1 MKRTCFLLLT
11 LTVSLSLQEQC
22 EAVGSAKPN
31 KKVVLIAGKKSHPP
45 AMHEYIKSARL
56 LKVML
61 DTASNLKGMKT
72 EVHYNGWPEDPSTL
86 DDADVIMTISDGQ
99 DGPDIGY
106 PVPFMTAERMAVMER
121 QMKRGCGFITF
132 HFSTFAPDDYG
143 DQILEWGGGY
153 FDWQDEGGKRNWYS
167 AIKTLDTE
175 VQLPSMEH
183 PIVRGVRPFRML
195 EEFYYNIRFRSDDPR
210 LVPLLSVP
218 ALESNLPNGRVVGW
232 AVQRVDG
239 GRGFGTTTGHYY
251 ANWKNPDYR
260 KLILNAIVWASGG
273 EVPAQGVESRFYTD
287 DEITRRLS
295 GKSVK
300 GLILTGRQHEAHKW
314 RETTAVLKQAMEK
327 DDQIYADV
335 STDIEDLS
343 QYDLRDYAFLVL
355 NYCNWKQPQGLSDRS
370 KKAFTDYLSSG
381 GGLLVIHFANG
392 AFHHSLPGASQSDWP
407 EYRNIVRRVWD
418 HSDGSEHDPYGTFR
432 VNTTNVKHEIVEG
445 LTSFETTDELYFNQ
459 KGDKPIEAL
468 LTARSKV
475 TGKEEPLAWVYQY
488 GRGRIFQTLLGHDAR
503 ALETPAVKTI
513 IQRAAAWAAR
523 GHQIWNGL

>member
-1 MKRTCFLLLT
+1 M
-11 LTVSLSLQEQC
+11 
-22 EAVGSAKPN
+22 
-31 KKVVLIAGKKSHPP
+31 
-45 AMHEYIKSARL
+45 
-56 LKVML
+56 
-61 DTASNLKGMKT
+61 
-72 EVHYNGWPEDPSTL
+72 
-86 DDADVIMTISDGQ
+86 
-99 DGPDIGY
+99 
-106 PVPFMTAERMAVMER
+106 
-121 QMKRGCGFITF
+121 
-132 HFSTFAPDDYG
+132 
-143 DQILEWGGGY
+143 
-153 FDWQDEGGKRNWYS
+153 
-167 AIKTLDTE
+167 
-175 VQLPSMEH
+175 
-183 PIVRGVRPFRML
+183 
-195 EEFYYNIRFRSDDPR
+195 
-210 LVPLLSVP
+210 
-218 ALESNLPNGRVVGW
+218 
-232 AVQRVDG
+232 
-239 GRGFGTTTGHYY
+239 
-251 ANWKNPDYR
+251 
-260 KLILNAIVWASGG
+260 WASRG

-287 DEITRRLS
+287 DEVTRHLL
-295 GKSVK
+295 GKSIK
-300 GLILTGRQHEAHKW
+300 GLILTGQQHEAHNW
-314 RETTAVLKQAMEK
+314 RETTAVLKQAIEK

-488 GRGRIFQTLLGHDAR
+488 GRGRIFQTLLGHDAK

-513 IQRAAAWAAR
+513 IQRAAAWAAK

>member
-1 MKRTCFLLLT
+1 MKSSSWLLVVV
-11 LTVSLSLQEQC
+11 VSLLSVQNDLWAYKGQD
-22 EAVGSAKPN
+22 

-45 AMHEYIKSARL
+45 ATHEYIKSVRL

-61 DTASNLKGMKT
+61 DTATNLKDVKT

-106 PVPFMTAERMAVMER
+106 PVPFMTTERMAIIER

-143 DQILEWGGGY
+143 EQVLEWGGGF
-153 FDWQDEGGKRNWYS
+153 FDWQDESGKRNWYS
-167 AIKTLDTE
+167 AIKTLDTDVE
-175 VQLPSMEH
+175 LPSPDH
-183 PIVRGVRPFRML
+183 PIARGVRPFRVL
-195 EEFYYNIRFRSDDPR
+195 EEFYYNIRFRSGDRR
-210 LVPLLSVP
+210 LVPILSVP
-218 ALESNLPNGRVVGW
+218 ALETNLPNGKVVAW

-251 ANWKNPDYR
+251 SNWKHADYR
-260 KLILNAIVWASGG
+260 KLILNAIVWAAGA

-287 DEITRRLS
+287 DEVTKHLS

-300 GLILTGRQHEAHKW
+300 GLILTGWQHEVHNW
-314 RETTAVLKQAMEK
+314 RETTAVLKEAIEK
-327 DDQIYADV
+327 DDQIYVDV
-335 STDIEDLS
+335 STDIEDFS

-370 KKAFTDYLSSG
+370 KKAFTDYLSGG

-392 AFHHSLPGASQSDWP
+392 AFHHSLPAAGESDWP

-418 HSDGSEHDPYGTFR
+418 HSDNSGHDPYGTFR
-432 VNTTNVKHEIVEG
+432 VNVTDLKHEIVEG

-459 KGDKPIEAL
+459 KGDKPIEPL

-488 GRGRIFQTLLGHDAR
+488 GRGRIFQTVLGHDPR
-503 ALETPAVKTI
+503 ALESPAVKII

-523 GHQIWNGL
+523 GHQVWNGL

>member
-61 DTASNLKGMKT
+61 DTASNLTGVKT
-72 EVHYNGWPEDPSTL
+72 EVHYNGWPENSSTL
-86 DDADVIMTISDGQ
+86 EDADVIMTISDGQ

-143 DQILEWGGGY
+143 EQILDWGGGY

-195 EEFYYNIRFRSDDPR
+195 EEFYYNIRFRSDDRR

-218 ALESNLPNGRVVGW
+218 ALESNLPNGKVVAW

-260 KLILNAIVWASGG
+260 KLILNAIVWASRG

-287 DEITRRLS
+287 DEITRHLF
-295 GKSVK
+295 GKSIK
-300 GLILTGRQHEAHKW
+300 GLILTGQQHEAHNW
-314 RETTAVLKQAMEK
+314 RETTAVLKQAIEK

-381 GGLLVIHFANG
+381 GGLLLIHFANG
-392 AFHHSLPGASQSDWP
+392 AFHHSLPDAGQSDWP

-432 VNTTNVKHEIVEG
+432 INTTNVKHEIVED

-475 TGKEEPLAWVYQY
+475 SGKEEPLAWVYQY

-513 IQRAAAWAAR
+513 IQRAAAWAAK